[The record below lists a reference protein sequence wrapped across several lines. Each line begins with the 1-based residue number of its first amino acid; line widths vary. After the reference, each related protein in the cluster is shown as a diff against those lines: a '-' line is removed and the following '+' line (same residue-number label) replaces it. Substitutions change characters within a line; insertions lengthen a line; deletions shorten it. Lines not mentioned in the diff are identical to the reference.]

1 MAEIIIMPKLGFNM
15 DEGQLVKWHR
25 RVGETVKKGEVLF
38 EINTD
43 KTTMPVEAT
52 ADGTV
57 LQLMLEEGAFAEVFT
72 PIAVI
77 GAPGEDPNAV
87 LNGPATPQ
95 AAPAAPA
102 EPAGYDYDV
111 VVIGAGPGGYETAI
125 KAAQCGKK
133 TCIIEGA
140 GFGGTCLNVGC
151 IPTKALIQTAD
162 AGPGGYETAI
172 KAAQCGKKTCIIEGA
187 GFGGTCLNVGC
198 IPTKA
203 LIQTADVYHK
213 VKDAARFAVTG
224 VEADKIAVD
233 MAALQARKKAV
244 VKTLVNGVKG
254 LLRGN
259 KVTVVEGMASFA
271 DTHTLSVDGR
281 SITGAN
287 IIIATGSSVFM
298 PPFIALE
305 GENHLLTSTEAL
317 DLDQVPA
324 SVTVI
329 GGGVIGVEFAYLLNR
344 LGSKVTVLELM
355 ELMDHILPMVD
366 IEVSRLA
373 EKRMTKDGILFRLGA
388 KVSRVKDDT
397 VYYEFEGQNCQV
409 KSDMVLM
416 AVGRVPNTQ
425 GLNAEG
431 IGIEFD
437 RKAIRTDAH
446 MRTNIPHIYAIG
458 DVNGKVMLRVPNTQ
472 GLNAEGIGI
481 EFDRKAIRTDAHMRT
496 NIPHIYAIGDVNG
509 KVMLAHT
516 ASHEGMVAVADICGQ
531 GEEMRYDRIPSCVY
545 LEPEIAC
552 IGLTEAQA
560 REKYGDGLKIGRFNM
575 AANGKS
581 LIAGD
586 TDGLFK
592 VIVAADTGEIL
603 GAHLYGQHVTDM
615 IGEISAAMAAEGTAE
630 ELIHAIHPHPTV
642 NEALGEAFM
651 AAWNG
656 RAINSL

>member
-162 AGPGGYETAI
+162 
-172 KAAQCGKKTCIIEGA
+172 
-187 GFGGTCLNVGC
+187 
-198 IPTKA
+198 
-203 LIQTADVYHK
+203 VYHK

-271 DTHTLSVDGR
+271 DAHTLSVDGR

-287 IIIATGSSVFM
+287 IIIATGSSIFM

-355 ELMDHILPMVD
+355 DHILPMVD

-397 VYYEFEGQNCQV
+397 VYYEFGGQNCQV

-425 GLNAEG
+425 GLNA
-431 IGIEFD
+431 
-437 RKAIRTDAH
+437 K
-446 MRTNIPHIYAIG
+446 
-458 DVNGKVMLRVPNTQ
+458 
-472 GLNAEGIGI
+472 GIGI

-603 GAHLYGQHVTDM
+603 GVHLYGQHVTDM

>member
-1 MAEIIIMPKLGFNM
+1 M
-15 DEGQLVKWHR
+15 DYQY
-25 RVGETVKKGEVLF
+25 
-38 EINTD
+38 D
-43 KTTMPVEAT
+43 
-52 ADGTV
+52 
-57 LQLMLEEGAFAEVFT
+57 
-72 PIAVI
+72 IA
-77 GAPGEDPNAV
+77 
-87 LNGPATPQ
+87 
-95 AAPAAPA
+95 
-102 EPAGYDYDV
+102 
-111 VVIGAGPGGYETAI
+111 VIGAGPGGDETAI
-125 KAAQCGKK
+125 KAAQMGKK
-133 TCIIEGA
+133 TCIIES
-140 GFGGTCLNVGC
+140 TYL
-151 IPTKALIQTAD
+151 
-162 AGPGGYETAI
+162 
-172 KAAQCGKKTCIIEGA
+172 
-187 GFGGTCLNVGC
+187 GGTCLNVGC

-271 DTHTLSVDGR
+271 DAHTLSVDGR

-298 PPFIALE
+298 PPFLALE

-355 ELMDHILPMVD
+355 DHILPMVD

-397 VYYEFEGQNCQV
+397 VYYEFGGQNCQV

-425 GLNAEG
+425 GLNA
-431 IGIEFD
+431 
-437 RKAIRTDAH
+437 K
-446 MRTNIPHIYAIG
+446 
-458 DVNGKVMLRVPNTQ
+458 
-472 GLNAEGIGI
+472 GIGI

>member
-111 VVIGAGPGGYETAI
+111 VVIG
-125 KAAQCGKK
+125 
-133 TCIIEGA
+133 
-140 GFGGTCLNVGC
+140 
-151 IPTKALIQTAD
+151 

-329 GGGVIGVEFAYLLNR
+329 GGGVIGV
-344 LGSKVTVLELM
+344 
-355 ELMDHILPMVD
+355 DHILPMVD

-397 VYYEFEGQNCQV
+397 VYYEFGGQNCQV

-425 GLNAEG
+425 GLNA
-431 IGIEFD
+431 
-437 RKAIRTDAH
+437 K
-446 MRTNIPHIYAIG
+446 
-458 DVNGKVMLRVPNTQ
+458 
-472 GLNAEGIGI
+472 GIGI

>member
-1 MAEIIIMPKLGFNM
+1 M
-15 DEGQLVKWHR
+15 R
-25 RVGETVKKGEVLF
+25 
-38 EINTD
+38 
-43 KTTMPVEAT
+43 
-52 ADGTV
+52 
-57 LQLMLEEGAFAEVFT
+57 
-72 PIAVI
+72 
-77 GAPGEDPNAV
+77 
-87 LNGPATPQ
+87 
-95 AAPAAPA
+95 
-102 EPAGYDYDV
+102 
-111 VVIGAGPGGYETAI
+111 
-125 KAAQCGKK
+125 
-133 TCIIEGA
+133 
-140 GFGGTCLNVGC
+140 
-151 IPTKALIQTAD
+151 
-162 AGPGGYETAI
+162 
-172 KAAQCGKKTCIIEGA
+172 A

-355 ELMDHILPMVD
+355 DHILPMVD

-397 VYYEFEGQNCQV
+397 VYYEFGGQNCQV

-425 GLNAEG
+425 GLNA
-431 IGIEFD
+431 
-437 RKAIRTDAH
+437 K
-446 MRTNIPHIYAIG
+446 
-458 DVNGKVMLRVPNTQ
+458 
-472 GLNAEGIGI
+472 GIGI